1 MCISMITRAIILKL
15 GNSELKGGEGK
26 GEGVTCNPIHV
37 NMQYVY
43 KCSWLMETVGKL
55 GIVGYLASVVAFLQL
70 I

>member
-1 MCISMITRAIILKL
+1 MTTRAIILKL
-15 GNSELKGGEGK
+15 GNSKLKGGEGK

-43 KCSWLMETVGKL
+43 KCSWLMVLRLGKL
-55 GIVGYLASVVAFLQL
+55 GKVGYLASVVAFLQL